1 MTTFDGS
8 GVAPENEFL
17 LNVMCALGLCAF
29 SRCSVQVGLF
39 EHWITQV
46 WVGARDGGAS
56 KSVRKVLV
64 VAEFNA
70 KSNGGMWLWRYR
82 NRILTTARRF
92 ANWPDLSSGHALQS
106 RC

>member
-8 GVAPENEFL
+8 GVAPENKFL
-17 LNVMCALGLCAF
+17 LNFMCALGLCAF

-70 KSNGGMWLWRYR
+70 KSNGGEVVWGVRKCSPS
-82 NRILTTARRF
+82 TAPRLSKC
-92 ANWPDLSSGHALQS
+92 PDLI
-106 RC
+106 